1 MALIHE
7 NLTGQIIKAFYN
19 VYNEL
24 GYGFLEKVYENAL
37 ALELESM
44 GLRVGRQR
52 PIRVHYLGRQVGDY
66 YADLIVEGL
75 VIFELKCAEALCEA
89 HEAQLLNY
97 LKATDVE
104 VGLLLNFGRK
114 PAFRRK
120 IFTNDKKRHQS
131 YQQRRMKNPC
141 ESVKSAS
148 SVVHTPPGGDVVNF
162 PTEFKKQKVLHL
174 RPLCYER
181 SSIYPTPATFI
192 R

>member
-1 MALIHE
+1 MALMHE

-19 VYNEL
+19 IYNEL
-24 GYGFLEKVYENAL
+24 GYGFLEKVYENAF

-52 PIRVHYLGRQVGDY
+52 PIRVHYLGREVGDY

-75 VIFELKCAEALCEA
+75 VIIELKCAEAMCEA

-104 VGLLLNFGRK
+104 VGLLLNFGPK

-120 IFTNDKKRHQS
+120 IFTNDKKRH
-131 YQQRRMKNPC
+131 REPPAMTAE
-141 ESVKSAS
+141 ESV
-148 SVVHTPPGGDVVNF
+148 
-162 PTEFKKQKVLHL
+162 
-174 RPLCYER
+174 
-181 SSIYPTPATFI
+181 
-192 R
+192 